1 MATTNKSKVKG
12 ISVIVTSET
21 EYKKVQD
28 FLTKDILYI
37 AWHDNMLLHETAVV
51 LKANKKSDFST
62 GSVGRAKYQR
72 ECGIK
77 TVPFIENL
85 SAYLIN

>member
-1 MATTNKSKVKG
+1 MSKPKG
-12 ISVIVTSET
+12 ISVIVTTES

-28 FLTKDILYI
+28 FLTKEVLYI
-37 AWHDNMLLHETAVV
+37 NWHDNMLTTETAVV
-51 LKANKKSDFST
+51 LKANKNSDFST
-62 GSVGRAKYQR
+62 GSVGCAEYQR

-85 SAYLIN
+85 SSYLTN